1 MCHEFLFLG
10 THIGCEFPLRFFS
23 LTPTFSNPYNKM
35 AESSSYLE
43 KFSGNE
49 IHQRSYN
56 ANPEKPGRWQ
66 NFKDSFKRVNV
77 GDDIDPD
84 LSDIER
90 ANLLTSKLPLQR
102 KLKSRNITM
111 IAIGSS
117 IGSALFV
124 GSGSA
129 LSTGGP
135 GGILIGW
142 TITGLAIFT
151 TMQSLGELSVAFPVS
166 GGFNLYASRFID
178 PSVGFAVAWNYFIQ
192 FLVLLPLE
200 LVSSSITMKF
210 WNTSVNPDIW
220 VLIFYIVVC
229 SINMIGV
236 RAYGEAEFIF
246 SLIKVTA
253 VIGFI
258 IVSIVLAAGGAP
270 NGVHHGAEF
279 WHNPGAFA
287 NGFKGVAS
295 VFVTAAFAYAGVELV
310 GLAAAESENPR
321 RALPRA
327 IKQVFWRIL
336 MFYLV
341 SLTLICFLVPYNSER
356 LLGASS
362 VDVTASPFVIA
373 IESGGISG
381 LPHVMNAVILISVIS
396 VASTSVYASS
406 RTLTSLAE
414 QGLAPSFCAYIDR
427 AGRPLAAIIIC
438 NIFALLAFIAA
449 SNKEAEVFD
458 WLMSI
463 SALSSIASW
472 ISINWAHIRFR
483 RGLKTQGRS
492 TDELTFV
499 AQTGVIGS
507 YLGGTIFV
515 LVLIAQF
522 WIALFPV
529 GDESSAYNFFLSY
542 LGGVI
547 LIVFYIGHKIWKR
560 NWILQI
566 PSKKLDLDTGRREP
580 DLELLREQLRQE
592 RAFLR
597 GKPWYYR
604 LYRFWC

>member
-1 MCHEFLFLG
+1 MDE
-10 THIGCEFPLRFFS
+10 S
-23 LTPTFSNPYNKM
+23 LSGSYREKYS
-35 AESSSYLE
+35 ESQTRETQVDNL
-43 KFSGNE
+43 
-49 IHQRSYN
+49 
-56 ANPEKPGRWQ
+56 RWQ
-66 NFKDSFKRVNV
+66 NFKDSFKRVS
-77 GDDIDPD
+77 IDEED
-84 LSDIER
+84 SELSSMADIER
-90 ANLLTSKLPLQR
+90 ANLLTSKSPLQR
-102 KLKSRNITM
+102 KLKSRNISM

-129 LSTGGP
+129 LNTGGP
-135 GGILIGW
+135 AGILIAW
-142 TITGLAIFT
+142 SITGFAIFT

-200 LVSSSITMKF
+200 LVSSSITMQF
-210 WNTSVNPDIW
+210 WNSNINPDIW
-220 VLIFYIVVC
+220 VLIFYVVVC
-229 SINMIGV
+229 SINMFGV
-236 RAYGEAEFIF
+236 RAYGEAEFVF
-246 SLIKVTA
+246 SVIKVIA

-258 IVSIVLAAGGAP
+258 IVSLVLVAGGGP
-270 NGVHHGAEF
+270 NGEYHGTEY

-287 NGFKGVAS
+287 NGFKGVVS

-341 SLTLICFLVPYNSER
+341 SLTLICFLVPYNSDR

-373 IESGGISG
+373 IELGGIKG

-414 QGLAPSFCAYIDR
+414 QGLAPKICAYVDR
-427 AGRPLAAIIIC
+427 AGRPLVAIGIS
-438 NIFALLAFIAA
+438 NVFALLAFIAA
-449 SNKEAEVFD
+449 SGKEGDVFS

-463 SALSSIASW
+463 SALSSIALW

-483 RGLKTQGRS
+483 RGLKSQGRG

-507 YLGGTIFV
+507 YIGGFIFV

-522 WIALFPV
+522 WIALFPI
-529 GDESSAYNFFLSY
+529 GGLPNAYDFFLSY

-547 LIVFYIGHKIWKR
+547 LVVFYIGHKVWKR
-560 NWILQI
+560 NWIFQI
-566 PSKKLDLDTGRREP
+566 RSKDLDLDTGRREA
-580 DLELLREQLRQE
+580 DLDLLREQIRREKDLLRS
-592 RAFLR
+592 R
-597 GKPWYYR
+597 PWYYR
-604 LYRFWC
+604 FYRLWC

>member
-1 MCHEFLFLG
+1 MSQLSDKVSDHDVYYEA
-10 THIGCEFPLRFFS
+10 TES
-23 LTPTFSNPYNKM
+23 LK
-35 AESSSYLE
+35 
-43 KFSGNE
+43 
-49 IHQRSYN
+49 
-56 ANPEKPGRWQ
+56 WQ
-66 NFKDSFKRVNV
+66 NFKDSFKRVSIEE
-77 GDDIDPD
+77 DIGEVSD
-84 LSDIER
+84 LLDIEK
-90 ANLLTSKLPLQR
+90 ANLLTSKSPLKR

-129 LSTGGP
+129 LATGGP
-135 GGILIGW
+135 GGILITW
-142 TITGLAIFT
+142 TITGFAIFT

-178 PSVGFAVAWNYFIQ
+178 PSVGFSVAWNYFIQ

-200 LVSSSITMKF
+200 LVSGAITMQYWNSSI
-210 WNTSVNPDIW
+210 NADVW
-220 VLIFYIVVC
+220 VLIFYVVVC
-229 SINMIGV
+229 SINMFGV
-236 RAYGEAEFIF
+236 RAYGETEFLF
-246 SLIKVTA
+246 SAIKVVA

-258 IVSIVLAAGGAP
+258 IVSIVLAAGGGP
-270 NGVHHGAEF
+270 SGESHGVEY

-287 NGFKGVAS
+287 NGFKGVVS

-321 RALPRA
+321 VALPRA

-341 SLTLICFLVPYNSER
+341 SLTLICFLVPYNSDR

-373 IESGGISG
+373 IEQGGIKG
-381 LPHVMNAVILISVIS
+381 LPHVMNAVILVSVIS

-406 RTLTSLAE
+406 RTLNSLAE
-414 QGLAPSFCAYIDR
+414 QGLAPKFCGYIDR
-427 AGRPLAAIIIC
+427 EGRPLVAIAIS
-438 NIFALLAFIAA
+438 NVFALLAFIAA
-449 SNKEAEVFD
+449 SGKESDVFD

-463 SALSSIASW
+463 SALSSIALW

-483 RGLKTQGRS
+483 RALKVQGRD
-492 TDELTFV
+492 TGELTFV

-507 YLGGTIFV
+507 YLGGLVFILV
-515 LVLIAQF
+515 LVAQF
-522 WIALFPV
+522 WISLYPV
-529 GDESSAYNFFLSY
+529 GSSPSAYDFFLSY

-547 LIVFYIGHKIWKR
+547 LVVFYFGHKFWKR
-560 NWILQI
+560 NWIFQI
-566 PSKKLDLDTGRREP
+566 SANKIDLDTGRRET

-592 RAFLR
+592 REIMSR
-597 GKPWYYR
+597 QPWYK
-604 LYRFWC
+604 RFYHLWC

>member
-1 MCHEFLFLG
+1 MEHTTMEKY
-10 THIGCEFPLRFFS
+10 S
-23 LTPTFSNPYNKM
+23 SNEQTLQY
-35 AESSSYLE
+35 SE
-43 KFSGNE
+43 KAG
-49 IHQRSYN
+49 
-56 ANPEKPGRWQ
+56 KWQ
-66 NFKDSFKRVNV
+66 SFKDSFKRASF
-77 GDDIDPD
+77 DDVVESEIRD
-84 LSDIER
+84 LSDIEK
-90 ANLLTSKLPLQR
+90 ANLLTSKSPLQR

-135 GGILIGW
+135 AGILIAW
-142 TITGLAIFT
+142 TITGFGIFT

-178 PSVGFAVAWNYFIQ
+178 PSVGFSVAWNYFIQ

-200 LVSSSITMKF
+200 LVSSSITMQF
-210 WNTSVNPDIW
+210 WNSSINPDIW
-220 VLIFYIVVC
+220 VLIFYLVVC
-229 SINMIGV
+229 SINMFGV
-236 RAYGEAEFIF
+236 RAYGEAEFLF
-246 SLIKVTA
+246 SSVKVVA
-253 VIGFI
+253 VVGFI
-258 IVSIVLAAGGAP
+258 IVSIVLVAGGAP
-270 NGVHHGAEF
+270 NGVSHGAEY
-279 WHNPGAFA
+279 WHHPGAFA
-287 NGFKGVAS
+287 SGFKGVVS

-321 RALPRA
+321 QALPRA

-373 IESGGISG
+373 IELGGIKG

-414 QGLAPSFCAYIDR
+414 QGLAPKICAYVDR
-427 AGRPLAAIIIC
+427 AGRPLVAIVIS
-438 NIFALLAFIAA
+438 NVFALLAFIAA
-449 SNKEAEVFD
+449 SGKQSDVFS
-458 WLMSI
+458 WLMGI
-463 SALSSIASW
+463 SALSSIALW

-483 RGLKTQGRS
+483 RALKAQGRG
-492 TDELTFV
+492 TDELAFV

-507 YLGGTIFV
+507 YVGMVIFMLV
-515 LVLIAQF
+515 LVAQF
-522 WIALFPV
+522 WIALFPI
-529 GDESSAYNFFLSY
+529 GKSPNAYDFFLTY

-547 LIVFYIGHKIWKR
+547 LVLFYFGHKVWKR
-560 NWILQI
+560 NWIFQI
-566 PSKKLDLDTGRREP
+566 PASKIDIDTGRREA
-580 DLELLREQLRQE
+580 DLDLLREQLRQE
-592 RAFLR
+592 RLILQS
-597 GKPWYYR
+597 KPLYYR
-604 LYRFWC
+604 IYRMWC

>member
-1 MCHEFLFLG
+1 MSDKYSE
-10 THIGCEFPLRFFS
+10 TES
-23 LTPTFSNPYNKM
+23 AYQQT
-35 AESSSYLE
+35 AETL
-43 KFSGNE
+43 K
-49 IHQRSYN
+49 
-56 ANPEKPGRWQ
+56 WQ
-66 NFKDSFKRVNV
+66 NFKDSFKRVSIEEEYGEV
-77 GDDIDPD
+77 
-84 LSDIER
+84 SDMSDVEK
-90 ANLLTSKLPLQR
+90 ANLLTSKSPLKR

-124 GSGSA
+124 SSGSA

-135 GGILIGW
+135 AGILIAW
-142 TITGLAIFT
+142 TITGFAIFT

-200 LVSSSITMKF
+200 LVSGAITMQY
-210 WNTSVNPDIW
+210 WNSTINADVW
-220 VLIFYIVVC
+220 VLIFYVVVC
-229 SINMIGV
+229 SINMFGV
-236 RAYGEAEFIF
+236 RAYGETEVLF
-246 SLIKVTA
+246 SAIKVIA
-253 VIGFI
+253 IIGFI
-258 IVSIVLAAGGAP
+258 IVSIVLAAGGGP
-270 NGVHHGAEF
+270 NGHSHGAEY

-287 NGFKGVAS
+287 NGFKGVVS

-310 GLAAAESENPR
+310 GLAAAETENPR
-321 RALPRA
+321 KSLPRA

-341 SLTLICFLVPYNSER
+341 SLTLICFLVPYNSNR

-373 IESGGISG
+373 IEQGGIKG
-381 LPHVMNAVILISVIS
+381 LPHVMNAVILVSVIS

-414 QGLAPSFCAYIDR
+414 QGLAPKFCGYIDR
-427 AGRPLAAIIIC
+427 EGRPLVAITIS

-449 SNKEAEVFD
+449 SGKESDVFD
-458 WLMSI
+458 WLMSV
-463 SALSSIASW
+463 SALSSIALW

-483 RGLKTQGRS
+483 RALKVQGRG

-507 YLGGTIFV
+507 YVGGFVFV

-522 WIALFPV
+522 WIALFPI
-529 GDESSAYNFFLSY
+529 GSSPTAYDFFLSY

-547 LIVFYIGHKIWKR
+547 LVLFYIGHKIWKK
-560 NWILQI
+560 NWIFQI
-566 PSKKLDLDTGRREP
+566 RALKVDVDTGRRET
-580 DLELLREQLRQE
+580 DLELLREQIRLEKEALSR
-592 RAFLR
+592 
-597 GKPWYYR
+597 KPWFVKFYR
-604 LYRFWC
+604 LWC

>member
-1 MCHEFLFLG
+1 MSDKYSE
-10 THIGCEFPLRFFS
+10 TES
-23 LTPTFSNPYNKM
+23 AYQQT
-35 AESSSYLE
+35 AETL
-43 KFSGNE
+43 K
-49 IHQRSYN
+49 
-56 ANPEKPGRWQ
+56 WQ
-66 NFKDSFKRVNV
+66 NFKDSFKRVSIEEEYGEV
-77 GDDIDPD
+77 
-84 LSDIER
+84 SDMSDVEK
-90 ANLLTSKLPLQR
+90 ANLLTSKSPLQR

-124 GSGSA
+124 SSGSA

-135 GGILIGW
+135 AGILIAW
-142 TITGLAIFT
+142 TITGFAIFT

-200 LVSSSITMKF
+200 LVSGAITMQY
-210 WNTSVNPDIW
+210 WNSTINADVW
-220 VLIFYIVVC
+220 VLIFYVVVC
-229 SINMIGV
+229 SINMFGV
-236 RAYGEAEFIF
+236 RAYGETEVLF
-246 SLIKVTA
+246 SAIKVIA
-253 VIGFI
+253 IIGFI
-258 IVSIVLAAGGAP
+258 IVSIVLAAGGGP
-270 NGVHHGAEF
+270 NGHSHGAEY

-287 NGFKGVAS
+287 NGFKGVVS

-310 GLAAAESENPR
+310 GLAAAETENPR
-321 RALPRA
+321 KSLPRA

-341 SLTLICFLVPYNSER
+341 SLTLICFLVPYNSSR

-373 IESGGISG
+373 IEQGGIKG
-381 LPHVMNAVILISVIS
+381 LPHVMNAVILVSVIS

-414 QGLAPSFCAYIDR
+414 QGLAPEFCGYIDR
-427 AGRPLAAIIIC
+427 EGRPLVAITIS

-449 SNKEAEVFD
+449 SGKESDVFD
-458 WLMSI
+458 WLMSV
-463 SALSSIASW
+463 SALSSIALW

-483 RGLKTQGRS
+483 RALKVQGRG

-507 YLGGTIFV
+507 YVGGFVFV

-522 WIALFPV
+522 WIALFPI
-529 GDESSAYNFFLSY
+529 GSSPTAYDFFLSY

-547 LIVFYIGHKIWKR
+547 LVLFYIGHKIWKK
-560 NWILQI
+560 NWIFQI
-566 PSKKLDLDTGRREP
+566 PALKVDVDTGRRET
-580 DLELLREQLRQE
+580 DLELLREQIRLEKEALSR
-592 RAFLR
+592 
-597 GKPWYYR
+597 KPWFVKFYR
-604 LYRFWC
+604 LWC

>member
-1 MCHEFLFLG
+1 MDQTTTL
-10 THIGCEFPLRFFS
+10 S
-23 LTPTFSNPYNKM
+23 LTEKGSEEQSSPYGT
-35 AESSSYLE
+35 ET
-43 KFSGNE
+43 SG
-49 IHQRSYN
+49 
-56 ANPEKPGRWQ
+56 KWQ
-66 NFKDSFKRVNV
+66 NFKDSFKRASVDSDDWE
-77 GDDIDPD
+77 GDVSDI
-84 LSDIER
+84 SDIER
-90 ANLLTSKLPLQR
+90 ANLLTSKSPLQR

-135 GGILIGW
+135 AGILIAW
-142 TITGLAIFT
+142 SLTGFGIFT
-151 TMQSLGELSVAFPVS
+151 TMQSLGELSVAYPVS

-178 PSVGFAVAWNYFIQ
+178 PSVGFSVAWNYFIQ

-200 LVSSSITMKF
+200 LVSSSITMQF
-210 WNTSVNPDIW
+210 WNSNINADVW
-220 VLIFYIVVC
+220 VCIFYVVVC
-229 SINMIGV
+229 SINMFGV
-236 RAYGEAEFIF
+236 RAYGEAEFLF
-246 SLIKVTA
+246 SSIKVIA

-258 IVSIVLAAGGAP
+258 IVSIVLAAGGGNEP
-270 NGVHHGAEF
+270 SHGAEY

-287 NGFKGVAS
+287 NGFKGVVS
-295 VFVTAAFAYAGVELV
+295 VFITAAFAYAGVELV

-321 RALPRA
+321 KALPRA

-341 SLTLICFLVPYNSER
+341 SLTLICFLVPYDSPR

-373 IESGGISG
+373 IELGGIKG

-414 QGLAPSFCAYIDR
+414 QGLAPKICAYVDR
-427 AGRPLAAIIIC
+427 AGRPLVAIVIS
-438 NIFALLAFIAA
+438 NVFALLSFIAA
-449 SNKEAEVFD
+449 SGKEAQVFD
-458 WLMSI
+458 WLLSI
-463 SALSSIASW
+463 CALSSIALW

-483 RGLKTQGRS
+483 RGLKAQGRG

-499 AQTGVIGS
+499 SQTGVVGS
-507 YLGGTIFV
+507 YIGGFIFI

-522 WIALFPV
+522 WIALYPI
-529 GDESSAYNFFLSY
+529 GGQPNAEDFFMSY

-547 LIVFYIGHKIWKR
+547 LIVFYIGHKVWKS
-560 NWILQI
+560 NWIFQI
-566 PSKKLDLDTGRREP
+566 PANKLDLDTGRREA
-580 DLELLREQLRQE
+580 DLELLKEQIRQE
-592 RAFLR
+592 RAFLNS
-597 GKPWYYR
+597 KPLYYR
-604 LYRFWC
+604 IFKLWC

>member
-1 MCHEFLFLG
+1 
-10 THIGCEFPLRFFS
+10 
-23 LTPTFSNPYNKM
+23 M
-35 AESSSYLE
+35 AEVPSFLE
-43 KFSGNE
+43 KSSQNE
-49 IHQRSYN
+49 YIQRSFTAKN
-56 ANPEKPGRWQ
+56 EEPVGKWQ
-66 NFKDSFKRVNV
+66 SFKDSFKRVSI
-77 GDDIDPD
+77 DEEIDPD

-90 ANLLTSKLPLQR
+90 ANLLTSKSPLQR

-142 TITGLAIFT
+142 FVTGIAIFI

-178 PSVGFAVAWNYFIQ
+178 PSIGFAVAWNYFIQ

-200 LVSSSITMKF
+200 LVSSAITMQY
-210 WNTSVNPDIW
+210 WNTTVNADVW

-236 RAYGEAEFIF
+236 RAYGEAEFVF
-246 SLIKVTA
+246 SLIKVLA

-270 NGVHHGAEF
+270 NGVHHGAEY
-279 WHNPGAFA
+279 WYNPGAFA

-321 RALPRA
+321 ASLPRA

-414 QGLAPSFCAYIDR
+414 QGLAPSFCSYVDR
-427 AGRPLAAIIIC
+427 AGRPLVAIVIC

-449 SNKEAEVFD
+449 SNQEAAVFD

-463 SALSSIASW
+463 SALSSIFSW
-472 ISINWAHIRFR
+472 ITINWAHVRFR
-483 RGLKTQGRS
+483 RALTTQGRS

-499 AQTGVIGS
+499 SQTGVIGS
-507 YLGGTIFV
+507 YIGTIIFI

-529 GDESSAYNFFLSY
+529 GDSSSASSFFQSY
-542 LGGVI
+542 LGGVVVV
-547 LIVFYIGHKIWKR
+547 VFYVGHKFWKK
-560 NWILQI
+560 NWIFQI
-566 PSKKLDLDTGRREP
+566 PSRKLDIDTGRREP
-580 DLELLREQLRQE
+580 DMELLREQIRQE
-592 RAFLR
+592 KDFLR
-597 GKPWYYR
+597 RKPWYYR
-604 LYRFWC
+604 FYRLWC

>member
-1 MCHEFLFLG
+1 MNTVTSGSYTEKSSG
-10 THIGCEFPLRFFS
+10 TL
-23 LTPTFSNPYNKM
+23 PYELE
-35 AESSSYLE
+35 AENL
-43 KFSGNE
+43 
-49 IHQRSYN
+49 
-56 ANPEKPGRWQ
+56 RWQ
-66 NFKDSFKRVNV
+66 NFKDSFKRVSIDEQDSDLTSL
-77 GDDIDPD
+77 DDV
-84 LSDIER
+84 ER
-90 ANLLTSKLPLQR
+90 ANLLTSKSPLQR
-102 KLKSRNITM
+102 KLKLRNITM
-111 IAIGSS
+111 IAIGSC

-129 LSTGGP
+129 LNTGGP
-135 GGILIGW
+135 GGILIAW
-142 TITGLAIFT
+142 SVTGFAIFT

-178 PSVGFAVAWNYFIQ
+178 QSVGFAVAWNYFIQ

-200 LVSSSITMKF
+200 LVSSSITMQF
-210 WNTSVNPDIW
+210 WNSTINADVW
-220 VLIFYIVVC
+220 VTIFYVFVC
-229 SINMIGV
+229 SINMFGV

-246 SLIKVTA
+246 SAIKVMA
-253 VIGFI
+253 VVGFI
-258 IVSIVLAAGGAP
+258 IVSIVLVAGGAP
-270 NGVHHGAEF
+270 NGISHGSEY

-287 NGFKGVAS
+287 NGFKGVVS

-321 RALPRA
+321 QALPRA

-341 SLTLICFLVPYNSER
+341 SLTLICFLVPYNSSR

-373 IESGGISG
+373 IEQGGIKG
-381 LPHVMNAVILISVIS
+381 LPHVMNAVILVSVIS

-414 QGLAPSFCAYIDR
+414 QGLAPSICAYVDR
-427 AGRPLAAIIIC
+427 AGRPLVAIGIS
-438 NIFALLAFIAA
+438 NVFALLAFIAA
-449 SNKEAEVFD
+449 SGQEGAIFD

-463 SALSSIASW
+463 SALSSIALW

-483 RGLKTQGRS
+483 RGLKVQGRS

-507 YLGGTIFV
+507 YFGGAIFV

-522 WIALFPV
+522 WIALFPI
-529 GDESSAYNFFLSY
+529 GGEPNAYDFFLSY

-547 LIVFYIGHKIWKR
+547 LVVFYIGHKIWKR
-560 NWILQI
+560 NWIFQI
-566 PSKKLDLDTGRREP
+566 SAAQLDLDTGRREA
-580 DLELLREQLRQE
+580 DLELLREQIRHERELLRS
-592 RAFLR
+592 R
-597 GKPWYYR
+597 PWYYR
-604 LYRFWC
+604 FYRLWC

>member
-1 MCHEFLFLG
+1 M
-10 THIGCEFPLRFFS
+10 S
-23 LTPTFSNPYNKM
+23 LSEKNSKT
-35 AESSSYLE
+35 LE
-43 KFSGNE
+43 KAYSDSQG
-49 IHQRSYN
+49 
-56 ANPEKPGRWQ
+56 AGKWQ
-66 NFKDSFKRVNV
+66 SFKDSFKRALLDNGCGEVE
-77 GDDIDPD
+77 D
-84 LSDIER
+84 LSDIEK
-90 ANLLTSKLPLQR
+90 ANLLTSRLPLKR

-124 GSGSA
+124 GSGGA

-135 GGILIGW
+135 AGILIAW
-142 TITGLAIFT
+142 SITGFAIFT

-200 LVSSSITMKF
+200 LVSSSITMQF
-210 WNTSVNPDIW
+210 WNTSVNPDVW

-229 SINMIGV
+229 SINMFGV
-236 RAYGEAEFIF
+236 RAYGEAEFLF
-246 SLIKVTA
+246 SAVKVVA
-253 VIGFI
+253 VVGFI

-270 NGVHHGAEF
+270 NHVRHGAEY
-279 WHNPGAFA
+279 WHDPGAFA
-287 NGFKGVAS
+287 NGFKGVVS

-341 SLTLICFLVPYNSER
+341 SLTLICFLVPYNSKR
-356 LLGASS
+356 LLGALS

-373 IESGGISG
+373 IEQGGIKG

-396 VASTSVYASS
+396 VASSSVYASL

-414 QGLAPSFCAYIDR
+414 QGLAPKICGYIDR
-427 AGRPLAAIIIC
+427 AGRPLVAILIS
-438 NIFALLAFIAA
+438 NVFALLAFIAA
-449 SNKEAEVFD
+449 SGKESEVFD

-463 SALSSIASW
+463 SALSSIALW
-472 ISINWAHIRFR
+472 ISINWAHVRFR
-483 RGLKTQGRS
+483 RALKVQGRG

-499 AQTGVIGS
+499 AQSGVVGS
-507 YLGGTIFV
+507 YIGGGIFV
-515 LVLIAQF
+515 LVLAAQF
-522 WIALFPV
+522 WLALYPI
-529 GDESSAYNFFLSY
+529 GELPSAYNFFLSY

-547 LIVFYIGHKIWKR
+547 LVVFYAGHKLWKR
-560 NWILQI
+560 QWMVQLRAADI
-566 PSKKLDLDTGRREP
+566 DLDTGRRET
-580 DLELLREQLRQE
+580 DLDFLREQVRQE
-592 RAFLR
+592 RAFLQA
-597 GKPWYYR
+597 KPWFYR
-604 LYRFWC
+604 TYRFWC

>member
-1 MCHEFLFLG
+1 MEQV
-10 THIGCEFPLRFFS
+10 T
-23 LTPTFSNPYNKM
+23 
-35 AESSSYLE
+35 SSTYTE
-43 KFSGNE
+43 KFSDMLVHNNDVG
-49 IHQRSYN
+49 QL
-56 ANPEKPGRWQ
+56 RWQ
-66 NFKDSFKRVNV
+66 NFKDSFKRVS
-77 GDDIDPD
+77 IDED
-84 LSDIER
+84 ESELSSMADIEK
-90 ANLLTSKLPLQR
+90 ANLLTSKSPLQR
-102 KLKSRNITM
+102 KLKSRNISM

-135 GGILIGW
+135 AGILIAW
-142 TITGLAIFT
+142 SITGFAIFT

-200 LVSSSITMKF
+200 LVSSSITMQF
-210 WNTSVNPDIW
+210 WNSSINADIW
-220 VLIFYIVVC
+220 VLIFYVFVC
-229 SINMIGV
+229 SINMFGV
-236 RAYGEAEFIF
+236 RAYGEAEFVF
-246 SLIKVTA
+246 SAIKVIA
-253 VIGFI
+253 VVGFI
-258 IVSIVLAAGGAP
+258 IVSLVLVAGGAP
-270 NGVHHGAEF
+270 NGSSHGAEY

-287 NGFKGVAS
+287 NGFKGVVS

-341 SLTLICFLVPYNSER
+341 SLTLICFLVPYNSKR

-373 IESGGISG
+373 IELGGIKG
-381 LPHVMNAVILISVIS
+381 LPHVMNAVILVSVIS

-414 QGLAPSFCAYIDR
+414 QGLAPKICAYVDR
-427 AGRPLAAIIIC
+427 AGRPLVAIGIS
-438 NIFALLAFIAA
+438 NVFALLAFIAA
-449 SNKEAEVFD
+449 SGKESDVFN

-463 SALSSIASW
+463 SALSSIALW

-483 RGLKTQGRS
+483 RGLKTQGRG

-507 YLGGTIFV
+507 YIGGFVFV

-522 WIALFPV
+522 WIALFPI
-529 GDESSAYNFFLSY
+529 GDLPSAYDFFLTY
-542 LGGVI
+542 LGAVI
-547 LIVFYIGHKIWKR
+547 LVVCYIGHKVWKK

-566 PSKKLDLDTGRREP
+566 PSKDLDLDSGRRET
-580 DLELLREQLRQE
+580 DLDLLKEQIRREKEVLQS
-592 RAFLR
+592 
-597 GKPWYYR
+597 KPWYHRFYR
-604 LYRFWC
+604 LWC

>member
-1 MCHEFLFLG
+1 MTQPSSYIE
-10 THIGCEFPLRFFS
+10 
-23 LTPTFSNPYNKM
+23 K
-35 AESSSYLE
+35 SSSNLAYE
-43 KFSGNE
+43 NE
-49 IHQRSYN
+49 VQN
-56 ANPEKPGRWQ
+56 LRWQ
-66 NFKDSFKRVNV
+66 SFKDSFKRVSIDEKDGEV
-77 GDDIDPD
+77 LSLDDF
-84 LSDIER
+84 ER
-90 ANLLTSKLPLQR
+90 ANLLKDNSPLKR
-102 KLKSRNITM
+102 KLKSRNISM

-135 GGILIGW
+135 AGILIAW
-142 TITGLAIFT
+142 SITGFAIYT

-178 PSVGFAVAWNYFIQ
+178 QSVGFSVAWNYFIQ

-200 LVSSSITMKF
+200 LVSSAITMQF
-210 WNTSVNPDIW
+210 WNSTINADVW
-220 VLIFYIVVC
+220 VVIFYVVVC
-229 SINMIGV
+229 SINMFGV

-246 SLIKVTA
+246 SIVKVVA
-253 VIGFI
+253 VVGFI
-258 IVSIVLAAGGAP
+258 IVSIVLVSGGGP
-270 NGVHHGAEF
+270 HGEYHGAEY
-279 WHNPGAFA
+279 WHNPGSFA
-287 NGFKGVAS
+287 NGFKGVVS

-373 IESGGISG
+373 IELGGIKG
-381 LPHVMNAVILISVIS
+381 LPHVMNAVILVSVIS

-406 RTLTSLAE
+406 RTLNSLAE
-414 QGLAPSFCAYIDR
+414 QGLAPKICGYVDR
-427 AGRPLAAIIIC
+427 EGRPLVAILIS
-438 NIFALLAFIAA
+438 NVFALLAFIA
-449 SNKEAEVFD
+449 SSGKESEVFT
-458 WLMSI
+458 WLLSI
-463 SALSSIASW
+463 SALSSIALW

-483 RGLKTQGRS
+483 QGLKAQGRG

-507 YLGGTIFV
+507 YVGGFIFI

-522 WIALFPV
+522 WIALFPI
-529 GDESSAYNFFLSY
+529 GSLPSAYGFFLSY

-547 LIVFYIGHKIWKR
+547 LILFYVGHKIWKR
-560 NWILQI
+560 NWIFQI
-566 PSKKLDLDTGRREP
+566 PAKDLDLDSGRRET
-580 DLELLREQLRQE
+580 DLELLKEQIRQE
-592 RAFLR
+592 KAALNA
-597 GKPWYYR
+597 KPWYYKFYR
-604 LYRFWC
+604 LWC